1 MNSTTRRIAVATAL
15 TGAAL
20 FTAAAPA
27 LADDGRTAPP
37 KLTAATLEA
46 AHEAAT
52 EPATLDT
59 LSRFFAREGAVS
71 RAASA
76 PRIEGR
82 TVPVRTL
89 SAAFVAGKPGAAP
102 STVDYLASTAVSA
115 DGQKASLW
123 TVPGTDG
130 GDRWQVVNIATGDD
144 EARYTAQGAR
154 ALPGGTVFRE
164 PQIDA
169 WYVHDGSRVLPLDED
184 AKAAVGARGTALGA
198 YRTRVQEAYGDKLP
212 GSGYARS
219 GKAGGY
225 GPEAATGTG
234 ERRRPHPPP
243 PVRSPALPRTGR
255 RTPPGAPRSLG
266 TASGSPDT
274 ALTAVSTTAG
284 AGALLALALCG
295 AAAVRRRNRAGRP
308 SATDA

>member
-1 MNSTTRRIAVATAL
+1 MNSTTQRIAVATAL

-27 LADDGRTAPP
+27 LADDGRAAPP

-102 STVDYLASTAVSA
+102 STLDYLASTAVSS

-130 GDRWQVVNIATGDD
+130 DDRWQVVNIATGDD
-144 EARYTAQGAR
+144 EARYTAQGTR

-184 AKAAVGARGTALGA
+184 AKAAVGARGTELSA

-225 GPEAATGTG
+225 GPDAVTGTG
-234 ERRRPHPPP
+234 SAPAAAPG
-243 PVRSPALPRTGR
+243 PVRGPAADLAPGTAGSPALAGPV
-255 RTPPGAPRSLG
+255 
-266 TASGSPDT
+266 SGSPDT

-295 AAAVRRRNRAGRP
+295 AAALRRRNRAGRSP
-308 SATDA
+308 GTDA

>member
-27 LADDGRTAPP
+27 LADDGRPAPP

-102 STVDYLASTAVSA
+102 STVDYLASTAVSS

-184 AKAAVGARGTALGA
+184 ATTAVGAKGGTLDA

-225 GPEAATGTG
+225 GPDAATGTG
-234 ERRRPHPPP
+234 GAPAAAPAPG
-243 PVRSPALPRTGR
+243 PVSGPAADQAPDTAGSPAL
-255 RTPPGAPRSLG
+255 AG

-295 AAAVRRRNRAGRP
+295 AAAVRRRNRAGRSP
-308 SATDA
+308 ATDA